1 MRAGWRAAGNSI
13 LSVNRN
19 IDISTHTSTDRGRA
33 QGTHRG
39 FCPAA
44 GARILDDVDA
54 VRRRVADRIIE
65 LRAQRGWSQEELGAR
80 SGLTYKFIGEVERGQ
95 KSPSLDS
102 LARLAQGFGLDIGEL
117 FGPTSGREPYPRLAA
132 DPLAAVREARD
143 SLDRVLDKAAK
154 AAKRGVSRQK

>member
-1 MRAGWRAAGNSI
+1 MSRCHTITDDVST
-13 LSVNRN
+13 NRCYCVG
-19 IDISTHTSTDRGRA
+19 TD
-33 QGTHRG
+33 RG
-39 FCPAA
+39 FCPAYTI
-44 GARILDDVDA
+44 RILDDVDA

-102 LARLAQGFGLDIGEL
+102 LGRLAQGFGLDIGEL
-117 FGPTSGREPYPRLAA
+117 FGPSSGREPYPRLGA
-132 DPLAAVREARD
+132 DPLVAVREARD

-154 AAKRGVSRQK
+154 AAKSRQSRKK

>member
-1 MRAGWRAAGNSI
+1 VSRCST
-13 LSVNRN
+13 
-19 IDISTHTSTDRGRA
+19 ISDDVSTDRCHCT
-33 QGTHRG
+33 GTDRG
-39 FCPAA
+39 FCPAYA
-44 GARILDDVDA
+44 IRILDDVDA

-102 LARLAQGFGLDIGEL
+102 LGRLAQGFGLDIGEL
-117 FGPTSGREPYPRLAA
+117 FGPASGREPYPRLGA
-132 DPLAAVREARD
+132 DPLVAVREARD

-154 AAKRGVSRQK
+154 AAKRGQSRKK